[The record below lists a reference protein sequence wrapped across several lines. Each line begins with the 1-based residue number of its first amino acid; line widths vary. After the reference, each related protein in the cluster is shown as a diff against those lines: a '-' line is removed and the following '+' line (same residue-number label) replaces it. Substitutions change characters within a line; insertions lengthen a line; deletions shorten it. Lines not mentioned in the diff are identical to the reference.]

1 MENSFDSLSE
11 VMPGR
16 ESWRF
21 KVRFHRGLV
30 AVFIVGFM
38 LIEFLGSFCDGEI
51 SFECDGEIS

>member
-21 KVRFHRGLV
+21 KVRFHRRLV
-30 AVFIVGFM
+30 AVFVVW
-38 LIEFLGSFCDGEI
+38 LGSFCDGEI
-51 SFECDGEIS
+51 S